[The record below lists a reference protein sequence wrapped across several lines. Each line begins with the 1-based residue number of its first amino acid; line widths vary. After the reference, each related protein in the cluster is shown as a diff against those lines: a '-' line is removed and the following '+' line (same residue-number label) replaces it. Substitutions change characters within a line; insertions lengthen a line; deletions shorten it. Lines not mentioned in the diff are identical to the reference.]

1 MEEDEL
7 LLFSNHSEALISC
20 SKPVMAGIFQ
30 SLSGRGGAVDLTAS
44 PPPPPSSRP
53 GGFDLFFTARLS
65 HLSRAEWPVK

>member
-7 LLFSNHSEALISC
+7 LLFSNHSEALISR

-30 SLSGRGGAVDLTAS
+30 SLSGRGGVVDLTAS
-44 PPPPPSSRP
+44 PPPPSSRP
-53 GGFDLFFTARLS
+53 GGFDLFFMARLS